1 MPLLLAFA
9 KVKRVHKQPF
19 WKYPMKTLINL
30 FRSLIYPT
38 RLEIQ
43 TRELELAKRGLIDM
57 QLQKE
62 IVEAHESLYI
72 KRIARLSAEL
82 MKGQS

>member
-1 MPLLLAFA
+1 
-9 KVKRVHKQPF
+9 
-19 WKYPMKTLINL
+19 MKTLINL